1 MKNKKTVVILAAVLV
16 VLAAAAAVIWKFALP
31 AVQKGEK
38 QITVTVVDSD
48 KKEKTHKIDTDAE
61 YLGEALYEEKLVNE
75 EEYKSGFYT
84 EIDGEKAD
92 YDKDKAFWWIKRNG
106 EDASVGANELP
117 VADGDE
123 FEITYTVG

>member
-1 MKNKKTVVILAAVLV
+1 MKNKKIIVILAAVLV
-16 VLAAAAAVIWKFALP
+16 VLAAAFAVVWKFALP
-31 AVQKGEK
+31 ETQKGAK
-38 QITVTVVDSD
+38 QITVTVVDSA

-61 YLGEALYEEKLVNE
+61 YLGEALYEERLVTE

-92 YDKDKAFWWIKRNG
+92 YNKDKAFWWIKRNG

-117 VADGDE
+117 VADGDK

>member
-1 MKNKKTVVILAAVLV
+1 MKNKKIIVILAAVLV
-16 VLAAAAAVIWKFALP
+16 VLAAAFAVVWKFALP
-31 AVQKGEK
+31 ETQKGAK
-38 QITVTVVDSD
+38 QITVTVVDSAQ
-48 KKEKTHKIDTDAE
+48 KEKTHKIDTDAE
-61 YLGEALYEEKLVNE
+61 YLGEALYEEKLVTE

-92 YDKDKAFWWIKRNG
+92 YNKDKAFWWIKRNG

-117 VADGDE
+117 VADGDK